1 MKILTL
7 NQAIDLI
14 YNCHDID
21 AFPKVKEL
29 KHKLSILKIEYG
41 GNMKIENSEVVAEI
55 IKSVE
60 ENPKNKK

>member
-1 MKILTL
+1 MTI
-7 NQAIDLI
+7 NQSLDLI
-14 YNCHDID
+14 YNYHDID

-29 KHKLSILKIEYG
+29 RHKLSLLKIEYG
-41 GNMKIENSEVVAEI
+41 GNMKISNPETVKEI